1 LLLVAYFL
9 EAGLILLVGPWL
21 PFWANNGWLHA
32 TPAIAAVSDASITR
46 LLVSTAGALT
56 MLAGLGE
63 LGSFLLG
70 RERRTREAEA
80 DGRFQ

>member
-1 LLLVAYFL
+1 MAYFL

-21 PFWANNGWLHA
+21 PFWDRNALIHA
-32 TPAIAAVSDASITR
+32 TPSLAQLADSTITR
-46 LLVSTAGALT
+46 SVVSLVGGLT

-70 RERRTREAEA
+70 RERRAREADA
-80 DGRFQ
+80 DARLR

>member
-1 LLLVAYFL
+1 MAYFL

-21 PFWANNGWLHA
+21 PFWDRNGWLHA
-32 TPAIAAVSDASITR
+32 TPWLSALADARITRMAVSI
-46 LLVSTAGALT
+46 AGALT

-63 LGSFLLG
+63 LGSFLLR
-70 RERRTREAEA
+70 RERRAREAEA